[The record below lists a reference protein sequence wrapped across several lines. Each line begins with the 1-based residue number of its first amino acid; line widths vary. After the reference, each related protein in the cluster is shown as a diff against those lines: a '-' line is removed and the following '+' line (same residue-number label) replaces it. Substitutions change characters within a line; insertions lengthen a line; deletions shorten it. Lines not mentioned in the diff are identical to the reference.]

1 MQPPIHFE
9 ELDSTITYLKNNRAD
24 LPHGTAVYADRQ
36 TAGRGRFNRKWVSQ
50 EGGLY
55 LSILLK
61 PKDTRFLANLTQLMA
76 VSVCHALEE
85 LGADPKIKWPNDVQV
100 NAQKICGILSEAVTE
115 KGRLE
120 AVVVGAGVNV
130 AQEGLDKIDQPAT
143 SLKELGINTTK
154 ERVLDLVLEF
164 FWRDYP
170 ALSASGF
177 KIIRPDFLK
186 RFAALGKEVTVKNGE
201 KTIFGTAEDV
211 SPNGT
216 LILRTAS
223 GPEEIYIGDLIV

>member
-1 MQPPIHFE
+1 MQTPIHFE
-9 ELDSTITYLKNNRAD
+9 ELDSTITYLKNNRAS
-24 LPHGTAVYADRQ
+24 LPHGAVVYADRQ

-55 LSILLK
+55 FSVLLK
-61 PKDTRFLANLTQLMA
+61 PKTTRFLANLTQLMA
-76 VSVCHALEE
+76 VSVCRALEE

-100 NAQKICGILSEAVTE
+100 NMQKICGILSEAVTV
-115 KGRLE
+115 KGRVE

-143 SLKELGINTTK
+143 SLKEVGINTTK
-154 ERVLDLVLEF
+154 ERVLELVLEF
-164 FWRDYP
+164 FRRDYP
-170 ALSASGF
+170 ALMTGGF
-177 KIIRPDFLK
+177 KTIRPDYLK

-201 KTIFGTAEDV
+201 KTIFGMAEDV
-211 SPNGT
+211 SPKGT
-216 LILRTAS
+216 LVLRTAS

>member
-9 ELDSTITYLKNNRAD
+9 ELDSTNTYLKTNRAE

-36 TAGRGRFNRKWVSQ
+36 TAGRGRYDRKWVSQ
-50 EGGLY
+50 KGGLY
-55 LSILLK
+55 FSILLK
-61 PKDTRFLANLTQLMA
+61 PKNTRFLANLTQLMA
-76 VSVCHALEE
+76 VSVCRALEE

-100 NAQKICGILSEAVTE
+100 NAQKICGILSEAVTA
-115 KGRLE
+115 KGRVE
-120 AVVVGAGVNV
+120 AVVLGAGVNV
-130 AQEGLDKIDQPAT
+130 SQEGLDKIDQPAV

-154 ERVLDLVLEF
+154 ERVLNLVLES

-170 ALSASGF
+170 ALTDGGF
-177 KIIRPDFLK
+177 KTIRADFLK

-201 KTIFGTAEDV
+201 KTIFGTAQDV

-216 LILRTAS
+216 LMLRTAS
-223 GPEEIYIGDLIV
+223 GLEEIYIGDLIV